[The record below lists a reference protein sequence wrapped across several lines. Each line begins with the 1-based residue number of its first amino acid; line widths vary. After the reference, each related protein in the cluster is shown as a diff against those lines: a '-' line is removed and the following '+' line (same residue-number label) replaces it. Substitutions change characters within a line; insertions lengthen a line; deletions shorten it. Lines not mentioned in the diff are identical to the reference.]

1 MVETV
6 LAKISR
12 IRRITMAIAFSFV
25 ICIVGIGSTLA
36 ADHHGAD
43 HRQAAGHDND
53 RGRGRSH
60 YESAQ
65 PNYYYAPPPN
75 YYSAPEPEYP
85 PSEGINLFFKL

>member
-1 MVETV
+1 MEKTV
-6 LAKISR
+6 LTRISR
-12 IRRITMAIAFSFV
+12 TSRITMAIAFSFV

-36 ADHHGAD
+36 ADHHGGD
-43 HRQAAGHDND
+43 HRHAGGHD
-53 RGRGRSH
+53 RGRSH
-60 YESAQ
+60 YAPPQ